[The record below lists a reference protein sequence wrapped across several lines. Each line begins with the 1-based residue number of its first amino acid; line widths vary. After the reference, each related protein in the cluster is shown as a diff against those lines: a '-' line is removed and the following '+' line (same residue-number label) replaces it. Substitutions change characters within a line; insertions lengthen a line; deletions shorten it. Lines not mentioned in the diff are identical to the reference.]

1 MIVSHIDCDRL
12 LTVDSPHMLVIFGA
26 APITSDQLEVWDAIG
41 DLVAVIITEPFQITK
56 HVVPEDV
63 SSFGQ

>member
-1 MIVSHIDCDRL
+1 
-12 LTVDSPHMLVIFGA
+12 MLVIFGA
-26 APITSDQLEVWDAIG
+26 ATITSDQLEVWDAIG

-56 HVVPEDV
+56 HVVPKDV